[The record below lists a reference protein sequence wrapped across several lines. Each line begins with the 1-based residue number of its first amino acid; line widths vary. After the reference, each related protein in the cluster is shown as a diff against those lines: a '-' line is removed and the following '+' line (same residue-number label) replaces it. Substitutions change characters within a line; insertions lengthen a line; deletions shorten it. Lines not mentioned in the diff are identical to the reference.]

1 MNSSCLVIT
10 IFLLIINICS
20 FGCTNLDGN
29 KIEHNFDNK
38 HNPTAVIP
46 AYPGPDPGY
55 VIAASSAGLSNRLR
69 VLASF
74 LWVTENSFD
83 GAHLVFVWDVNE
95 ACPGHFLELFEPI
108 DNVIFATSESAI
120 SLYKDAFV
128 VDNSSTQT
136 MRAILL
142 DFNVTVS
149 HTAIQKHM
157 YSKLLPNKQI
167 MYKATKFIDAHNI

>member
-20 FGCTNLDGN
+20 FGCTSLDGN
-29 KIEHNFDNK
+29 KIEHNFDSK

-83 GAHLVFVWDVNE
+83 WSSSGFCM

-108 DNVIFATSESAI
+108 DNNIR
-120 SLYKDAFV
+120 YK
-128 VDNSSTQT
+128 
-136 MRAILL
+136 
-142 DFNVTVS
+142 
-149 HTAIQKHM
+149 
-157 YSKLLPNKQI
+157 
-167 MYKATKFIDAHNI
+167 